1 MSAFHVR
8 TAKRED
14 ALGMAVVRVDTWRAT
29 YKGMVADSYLQ
40 ALSAEGLAEHWR
52 HTFWGKAD
60 RGLGLFVAEDEGSN
74 IVGIAICGPG
84 QEWDPVYKGE
94 IYVLYVLPA
103 YQSQGIGKALV
114 AACVQHLTEAL
125 GLRTMLVWVIAAN
138 PYRRFYE
145 SLGGEFVREKTREI
159 GGNTIAEVGYGWE
172 DIDRLLQD
180 R

>member
-1 MSAFHVR
+1 MSTFHVR

-14 ALGMAVVRVDTWRAT
+14 ALGMAVVRVETWRAT
-29 YKGMVADSYLQ
+29 YKSMVPDSFLQ

-52 HTFWGKAD
+52 STFWDGTD
-60 RGLGLFVAEDEGSN
+60 RGLGLFVAEHERGY

-84 QEWDPVYKGE
+84 QERDPVYEGE

-103 YQSQGIGKALV
+103 YQNQGIGNALV
-114 AACVQHLTEAL
+114 GACVRHLTQAL
-125 GLRTMLVWVIAAN
+125 GFRTMLVWVIAEN

-145 SLGGEFVREKTREI
+145 SLGGEFVREKTQEI
-159 GGNTIAEVGYGWE
+159 GEKTITEAGYGWE
-172 DIDRLLQD
+172 DIHRLLQE